1 MAIVAAS
8 CVEIFGLAVLLR
20 GPSASG
26 KSDLALRLID
36 GGARLV
42 ADDQVELRAVE
53 GTLRATP
60 PPALAGLIELRGIGL
75 LRLATVT
82 DASVGLVVDLAPD
95 APPERLPEPSH
106 CVIEGIAVPRI
117 AIEPFQAS
125 AAARVRGA
133 ARALRDDAS
142 YRGALGDRPS

>member
-1 MAIVAAS
+1 M
-8 CVEIFGLAVLLR
+8 AVLLR
-20 GPSASG
+20 GPSGSG

-36 GGARLV
+36 AGATLV
-42 ADDQVELRAVE
+42 ADDQVELRTVE

-142 YRGALGDRPS
+142 YRGALGDRSP

>member
-1 MAIVAAS
+1 M
-8 CVEIFGLAVLLR
+8 AVLLR

-26 KSDLALRLID
+26 KSDLAFRLID
-36 GGARLV
+36 AGARLV
-42 ADDQVELRAVE
+42 ADDQVELQAVE

-75 LRLATVT
+75 LRLEALT

-95 APPERLPEPSH
+95 TPPERLPEPSH
-106 CVIEGIAVPRI
+106 CVIQGITVPRI

-133 ARALRDDAS
+133 ARALRDGAS
-142 YRGALGDRPS
+142 YRGALGDRSS

>member
-1 MAIVAAS
+1 M
-8 CVEIFGLAVLLR
+8 AVLLR
-20 GPSASG
+20 GPPGSG

-36 GGARLV
+36 AGATLV
-42 ADDQVELRAVE
+42 ADDQVELRTVE
-53 GTLRATP
+53 GTLRATA

-75 LRLATVT
+75 LRLGAAAEAT
-82 DASVGLVVDLAPD
+82 VGLVVDLAPD
-95 APPERLPEPSH
+95 AAPERLPEPSH

-142 YRGALGDRPS
+142 YRGALGDQSP

>member
-1 MAIVAAS
+1 MAIIAAS
-8 CVEIFGLAVLLR
+8 CVEMFGLAVLLR
-20 GPSASG
+20 GPSGSG

-36 GGARLV
+36 AGATLV
-42 ADDQVELRAVE
+42 ADDQVALRADA
-53 GTLRATP
+53 GTLRATA

-75 LRLATVT
+75 LRLEAAAEAT
-82 DASVGLVVDLAPD
+82 VGLVVDLAPD

-106 CVIEGIAVPRI
+106 CVIEGITVPRI

-142 YRGALGDRPS
+142 YRGALGDRSP